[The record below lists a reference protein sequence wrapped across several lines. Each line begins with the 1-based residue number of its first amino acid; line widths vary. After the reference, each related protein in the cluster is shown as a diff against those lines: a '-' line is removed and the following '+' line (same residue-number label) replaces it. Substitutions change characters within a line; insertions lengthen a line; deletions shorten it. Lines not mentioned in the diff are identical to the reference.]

1 MRVALWR
8 VMRLSEW
15 HQTKFGA
22 PGIAMAFAVVAL
34 RVHVMHPA
42 ELREARTCTAAV
54 GDVHASQRMPV

>member
-1 MRVALWR
+1 
-8 VMRLSEW
+8 MRLSEW